1 MRELLVLTKIVHVF
15 SQTDTV
21 LFAFRRYWPSPID
34 VSFRAPYNE
43 KIQSFGRTP
52 LVPMDLKSTINLP
65 KTAFS
70 MKANLPQ
77 NEPKMLARWE
87 QMAIYERVRQA
98 RKGAPLYVLH
108 DGPPYTSGPI
118 HLGTAMNKCLK
129 DFIVKSKTMSG
140 TDAPYVPGW
149 DCHGLPIEIKVD
161 KELGGKK
168 LQMRPT
174 DVRAECRKYA
184 QKFLDLQR
192 QQFKRIGVFGRFD
205 NPYATMNPQYESVVL
220 ETFFSFYE
228 RGFVYK
234 GLRAVYW
241 CMHDETALAEAEV
254 EYENHTSS
262 TVWVKYSL
270 LDDPASIDAALAGKK
285 ASTIIWTT
293 TPWTLPASMAVAFHP
308 DEEYVAL
315 ESGGE
320 VSIVAA
326 KLAKDVAEKCNLAN
340 PRELAHFPGRKLE
353 HLNFQHPFLD
363 RKILGVLAEYVTMD
377 TGTGVVHTAPSHGA
391 EDFITGVKYGL
402 DATSNVDEK
411 GILRNGLAEYT
422 GKRVWEANQPII
434 DLLKSRGALL
444 HAEKTEHSY
453 PHCWRCHNPVI
464 FRATEQWFIS
474 METPMPGGKSKDDT
488 LRSRTL
494 EEIKHVKWDPAWGEE
509 RMSNM
514 IPTRP
519 DWCISRQRV
528 WGVPIAVFLC
538 ESCGKP
544 LNDHSVNRKVIEL
557 FARAGADAWFTHE
570 AETILPA
577 GAKCPH
583 CGGTKFEKETDIF
596 DVWLESGASYLALLA
611 AEPEYPWPSDLY
623 LEGGDQYRGWFQS
636 SLLCAM
642 GTHGT
647 PPYRGVVTP
656 GWTLDEKGKAMSK
669 SSGND
674 VDPVDI
680 ANRLGGEIVRFWT
693 ASVDFREDVVGSE
706 ALMQRVGENYKK
718 IRNTFRYILSNLYDF
733 DPVKDAVPFDEMEAL
748 DQYMLRE
755 TAAFAADIRVWY
767 EEFAFHKIYH
777 RVNHYCI
784 VDLSA
789 FYFDVLKDRLYI
801 SAPKSQARRSA
812 QTAIWHIGEALVRLL
827 APITSFT
834 SEEIWQFLPKTEDR
848 AESVHLA
855 IFPASSD
862 VLGAG
867 ANEHDE
873 QQDKDWTTLRSVRD
887 EVLKALEE
895 ARNQKLIGTGLEAQ
909 VSVTMPDPVYSLLK
923 RYEGQLRYL
932 FIVSA
937 VSLVQA
943 SGNGTGGVH
952 VEVKKAEGLKCERC
966 WNYSTRVGED
976 KNYPTVCERC
986 SAVLKEIETA

>member
-1 MRELLVLTKIVHVF
+1 
-15 SQTDTV
+15 
-21 LFAFRRYWPSPID
+21 
-34 VSFRAPYNE
+34 
-43 KIQSFGRTP
+43 
-52 LVPMDLKSTINLP
+52 VPFELKSTINLP
-65 KTAFS
+65 KTAFP

-77 NEPKMLARWE
+77 NEPKILARWE
-87 QMAIYERVRQA
+87 QTGIYERIRQA
-98 RKGAPLYVLH
+98 RKGSPTYILH

-118 HLGTAMNKCLK
+118 HMGTALNKCLK

-140 TDAPYVPGW
+140 FDAPYVPGW

-168 LQMRPT
+168 LQMRPS

-192 QQFKRIGVFGRFD
+192 EQFKRIGVFGRFD
-205 NPYATMNPQYESVVL
+205 RPYATMNPQYESVVL
-220 ETFFSFYE
+220 STFFSFYE
-228 RGFVYK
+228 NGFVYK

-254 EYENHTSS
+254 EYENHTSP
-262 TVWVKYSL
+262 TVWVKYAL
-270 LDDPASIDAALAGKK
+270 LDDPAQVFPADIGAALAGKK
-285 ASTIIWTT
+285 VSTIIWTT

-320 VSIVAA
+320 VYVVAS
-326 KLAKDVAEKCNLAN
+326 KLAQEVAEKCNLAD

-353 HLNFQHPFLD
+353 RLNFQHPFLE
-363 RKILGVLAEYVTMD
+363 RKILGVLADYVTMD

-411 GILRNGLAEYT
+411 GILRNGLPEYS

-488 LRSRTL
+488 LRTRTL
-494 EEIKHVKWDPAWGEE
+494 EEIKHVKWDPAWGDE
-509 RMSNM
+509 RLSNM
-514 IPTRP
+514 IATRP

-538 ESCGKP
+538 EGCGKP
-544 LNDHSVNRKVIEL
+544 LNDAAINRKVVEL
-557 FARAGADAWFTHE
+557 FARLGADAWFTPE
-570 AETILPA
+570 PDAILPA

-596 DVWLESGASYLALLA
+596 DVWLESGASYLALIGD
-611 AEPEYPWPSDLY
+611 EPTYPWPSDLY

-642 GTHGT
+642 GTHAT
-647 PPYRGVVTP
+647 PPYKGVVTP
-656 GWTLDEKGKAMSK
+656 GWTLDEKGQAMSK
-669 SSGND
+669 SRGND

-680 ANRLGGEIVRFWT
+680 ASRLGGEVVRLWV

-706 ALMQRVGENYKK
+706 RLMLTVAENYRK
-718 IRNTFRYILSNLYDF
+718 IRNTFRYILGNLGDF
-733 DPVKDAVPFDEMEAL
+733 DPQADAVPFESMESL
-748 DQYMLRE
+748 DRYMLLQ
-755 TAAFAADIRVWY
+755 AYSFATDVRSSY

-777 RVNHYCI
+777 RLNHFCI

-801 SAPKSQARRSA
+801 SAPKSQGRRSA
-812 QTAIWHIGEALVRLL
+812 QTAIWRIGEALVRLL
-827 APITSFT
+827 APVMSFT
-834 SEEIWQFLPKTEDR
+834 SEEVWDYLPKTAGR
-848 AESVHLA
+848 GESVHLA
-855 IFPASSD
+855 LFPSAED
-862 VLGAG
+862 ILGAVQTLASAAEAEASG
-867 ANEHDE
+867 
-873 QQDKDWTTLRSVRD
+873 QDWDTLRSVRD

-895 ARNQKLIGTGLEAQ
+895 ARNNKLIGTGLEAQ
-909 VSVTMPDPVYSLLK
+909 VALAAPDPICSVLS
-923 RYEGQLRYL
+923 RHADQLRYL

-937 VSLVQA
+937 VTLTQA

-952 VEVKKAEGLKCERC
+952 VEVKKADGRKCERC
-966 WNYSTRVGED
+966 WNYSIHVGED
-976 KNYPTVCERC
+976 KAYPTVCERC
-986 SAVLKEIETA
+986 SAVLKELEGGS